1 MENELIELSNDFKNR
16 MKDKN
21 ILIRKLKKIILISY
35 GLIVVSDEQQ
45 DISLIPT
52 LRDILSQ
59 SLEDHFGV
67 ESDEDDDDE

>member
-52 LRDILSQ
+52 LREILSQ

-67 ESDEDDDDE
+67 ESDDDDDDE

>member
-59 SLEDHFGV
+59 SLEEHFGV
-67 ESDEDDDDE
+67 ESDESDDDE

>member
-52 LRDILSQ
+52 LREILSQ

>member
-59 SLEDHFGV
+59 SLEEHFGV